1 MYLAMKLLSWNVR
14 GLGGVEKR
22 REVSAL
28 VRERKPFILCIQETK
43 LPVFDAS
50 VCKSIWGDDNVYY
63 SYQPSVGA
71 SGGIATLWDLKE
83 VEVWLTVS
91 LDHVLAVSGRFLK
104 SGDQFVV
111 FNVYAPCD
119 TSRQQVLWNVLSSRI
134 DSLEGQNV
142 CVCGDFNAIRREEER
157 RSVSSVLPQAGID
170 SFNNFIVNNFLVD
183 LPLRGRSF
191 TWYRRDGRSMSRID
205 RFLLSENWSLTWPN
219 CFQLTLSR
227 GLSDHCPLELSI
239 DTENWGPKPLRM
251 LKCWADFPGYNSFV
265 RDTWSSFQLSGW
277 GSFVLKEKLKLLKVA
292 LRDWH
297 HRHSKNLPA
306 RILSLKDKIASLDLK
321 GESTVLSDD
330 EIQELHGLSEDLF
343 SLSRVNSSICWQ
355 QSRVQW
361 LKEGDANSKFFHSV
375 MSGKRSRNAIPFIL
389 ANGTLVEGVENVR
402 NAVFTHFRAQFQ
414 PTQTN
419 RPNMDALDFRTL
431 SFNDGASP
439 YPSRTCVA
447 GCDCVE
453 SSSHLFLHYNTFGSI
468 WHLIYNWIGILVTN
482 PLYVPDHFHQFG
494 FSGGLGRKRRS
505 ILQVIWFATVWEIW
519 KERNNRV
526 FTSKE
531 SPVLQVVDRIKSISY
546 MWMKAKHVTLPF
558 NLHGWWLS
566 PFTILGIG

>member
-1 MYLAMKLLSWNVR
+1 MLG
-14 GLGGVEKR
+14 GLGGAEKR

-43 LPVFDAS
+43 LPDFDAS
-50 VCKSIWGDDNVYY
+50 VCKAIWGDDNVDF

-71 SGGIATLWDLKE
+71 SGGIVTLWDLKE

-91 LDHVLAVSGRFLK
+91 LEHVLAITGRFLK

-119 TSRQQVLWNVLSSRI
+119 SSRQQVLWNVLSSRI
-134 DSLEGQNV
+134 ASLEGQNV

-157 RSVSSVLPQAGID
+157 RSVSSVLPQAGIVG
-170 SFNNFIVNNFLVD
+170 FNNFVVNNFLVD

-191 TWYRRDGRSMSRID
+191 TRYRGDGRSMSRID

-219 CFQLTLSR
+219 CIQMALSR
-227 GLSDHCPLELSI
+227 GLSDHCPLDLSI
-239 DTENWGPKPLRM
+239 DTENWGPKPVRM

-265 RDTWSSFQLSGW
+265 RDTWRSFQLSGW

-306 RILSLKDKIASLDLK
+306 WILSLKDKIASLDLK
-321 GESTVLSDD
+321 EESSVLSDH

-389 ANGTLVEGVENVR
+389 LNGTLVEGVENVR
-402 NAVFTHFRAQFQ
+402 RAVFTHFRAQFQ
-414 PTQTN
+414 PTRTT
-419 RPNMDALDFRTL
+419 RPSMDALAFRTL
-431 SFNDGASP
+431 SFNDGATLIKP
-439 YPSRTCVA
+439 FTEEEVRVA
-447 GCDCVE
+447 VWDVDSYKCPGSDGI
-453 SSSHLFLHYNTFGSI
+453 TFGFIKDFWDILKGDVMRFLVEFHRNGRLAKGINSTFI
-468 WHLIYNWIGILVTN
+468 ALIPKVDNPHRLNDFRPISLVGSMYKILAKV
-482 PLYVPDHFHQFG
+482 L
-494 FSGGLGRKRRS
+494 
-505 ILQVIWFATVWEIW
+505 A
-519 KERNNRV
+519 NR
-526 FTSKE
+526 
-531 SPVLQVVDRIKSISY
+531 L
-546 MWMKAKHVTLPF
+546 
-558 NLHGWWLS
+558 
-566 PFTILGIG
+566 